1 MNTKS
6 LLDVKNFNE
15 AMELCGKIAEFDAE
29 GMQTIICMS
38 IDMCSAKY
46 GEDSVEIANRIL
58 ELIKAVNAD
67 CGKFQIF

>member
-15 AMELCGKIAEFDAE
+15 AIELCGKIAEFDAE

-46 GEDSVEIANRIL
+46 G
-58 ELIKAVNAD
+58 
-67 CGKFQIF
+67 

>member
-6 LLDVKNFNE
+6 LLDVKNFNV
-15 AMELCGKIAEFDAE
+15 AMELCDKIAEFDAE
-29 GMQTIICMS
+29 GMQTIICVS

-67 CGKFQIF
+67 FGKFQIF